1 MNLTPKDVE
10 ELGFENFYALKLI
23 MAVSLTS
30 LSQETHKQQERIS
43 ALEKEERVLK
53 NDLES
58 LAKIEV
64 ENQRK
69 EEMLNREYEELDRK
83 NNSRL
88 IKGGDTSENDGD
100 FGDI

>member
-1 MNLTPKDVE
+1 
-10 ELGFENFYALKLI
+10 

-30 LSQETHKQQERIS
+30 LSQETNKQQERIS

-53 NDLES
+53 NDLDS
-58 LAKIEV
+58 LAKIEA

-69 EEMLNREYEELDRK
+69 EELLNKEYEELEKR

-88 IKGGDTSENDGD
+88 INGGDLSSDYDELKYGP
-100 FGDI
+100 I